1 MKSRPFSLHFITE
14 GNLEHFINGFFDWD
28 CIYYFRQVSSAV
40 IWKFLS
46 VKKKQNICFFFKV
59 NFSTNDPGYLM
70 FIPSR
75 IADNRRLILQL
86 LNVTCGREDLSASIQ
101 DLGTLK
107 EDGYLLM
114 VCCQGGQGSVKD
126 CPCWFGQIVK
136 VDPTAETA
144 IALSHI
150 QVPIYSQLLCKIFR
164 YLYHNV
170 Q

>member
-1 MKSRPFSLHFITE
+1 
-14 GNLEHFINGFFDWD
+14 
-28 CIYYFRQVSSAV
+28 
-40 IWKFLS
+40 
-46 VKKKQNICFFFKV
+46 
-59 NFSTNDPGYLM
+59 M

-86 LNVTCGREDLSASIQ
+86 LNVTCGREDLSASLQ

-114 VCCQGGQGSVKD
+114 VCCQGGQGSQRL
-126 CPCWFGQIVK
+126 CPEWFGQVVK

-150 QVPIYSQLLCKIFR
+150 QVILVYMNIFSSGITVFHFSILVSKEVILLLNKHCNQFFYYRKLKKLVMLNSVHVLSRQFC
-164 YLYHNV
+164 LYV
-170 Q
+170 EERIIIERRIKLFVCL